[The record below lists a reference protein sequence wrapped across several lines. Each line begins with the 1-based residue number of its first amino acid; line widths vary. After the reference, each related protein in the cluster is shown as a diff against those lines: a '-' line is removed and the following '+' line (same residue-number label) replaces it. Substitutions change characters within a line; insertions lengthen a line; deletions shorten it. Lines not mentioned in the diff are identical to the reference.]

1 MKIAIASDDK
11 KTIAHHFGR
20 ALGFMI
26 FDIQDSKIMS
36 EEYRENIGKS
46 NGTCGSC
53 NHSAMINNIKDCEAV
68 ISFGMG
74 QHIFDDLKENRIK
87 AIVTEEKTVKD
98 ALEKFLSNE
107 LENRIEKLH

>member
-1 MKIAIASDDK
+1 MKLAIASDDQK
-11 KTIAHHFGR
+11 NIAHHFGR

-26 FDIQDSKIMS
+26 FDIQDSKVKG

-53 NHSAMINNIKDCEAV
+53 NHSAMINNIKDCQTV

-74 QHIFDDLKENRIK
+74 QHIFDDLKENKIT
-87 AIVTEEKTVKD
+87 AIVAEEKTVKD
-98 ALEKFLSNE
+98 ALAKFLSNE